1 MSWGFVVGVL
11 LVFAIMGIVMFW
23 PNLLDAWEFAVAL
36 ASGL

>member
-11 LVFAIMGIVMFW
+11 LVFAIMGTVAFW
-23 PNLLDAWEFAVAL
+23 PDLLEAWDFAVAW